1 MGGMRGL
8 TVHRF
13 RRASVAAFL
22 SQVVAATWVCAA
34 SPGGSASGLRP
45 SDLEPIAAVAR
56 SEIAA
61 GRIPGAVIEIGQ
73 GGRVV
78 YRGAFGYRELEPQ
91 RVAMTP
97 DTIFDLASLT
107 KPVATAVAI
116 MQLHESGR
124 LDLDA
129 PAARYWPRFGL
140 QGKERITVRDLLTH
154 YSGLRADLDLR
165 RKWSGDA
172 AALSMIKAERPLYPP
187 GVHYQYSDINF
198 EALGEIVRRVSGLAL
213 DAYCQARIFGPLGM
227 KDTGFTPPAAKR
239 DRIAPTLYAGGKLRL
254 GVVHDP
260 TAARMAGVAGHAG
273 LFSTADDLAIFARML
288 LDGGGG
294 GPSGAVHILAPRSI
308 AEMTVPQSPE
318 GATHPRGLGWEVA
331 APLASNRDRLLPIG
345 SYGHTGF
352 TGTMLW
358 IDPVGATYVIILTNR
373 TYLDDG
379 GDAAPLR
386 KEILALVSERLG
398 PVTEAQ
404 VLAREPA
411 LDDFYR
417 LAKAREVRMQA
428 AVATGLDILD
438 AGGFSPLNGAR
449 VGLITNQTG
458 VTRAGARNIDLLARA
473 SGARLC
479 AIFSPEH
486 GLYGDAEGRV
496 SSGMEPATEL
506 PFYSLYGA
514 VTRPSD
520 DMLKG
525 IDALVFDVQD
535 AGARF
540 YTYVTTM
547 AYAMEAA
554 AGRGIDFY
562 VLDRPDPVTA
572 NAVQGPV
579 MDADLKSFTG
589 YFPLPTRHGMTMGE
603 LAAMFNGENRI
614 GARLHVIRMSGY
626 RRSEWYD
633 QTGLPWIAPSPNIR
647 TLAEVALYPGVAMI
661 EGANVS
667 VGRGTAAPFELI
679 GAPWI
684 DKDRL
689 SAYLE
694 SRTIAGVR
702 FEPADFTPADDRY
715 ANRQC
720 HGVRIKLQDRD
731 ALDSPALGVELVAAL
746 YHLYPN
752 DFRVDST
759 LGMLGSRTVLKQIKA
774 GDDPKFIAV
783 GWQPSLRTFM
793 ALRSKY
799 LLY

>member
-1 MGGMRGL
+1 
-8 TVHRF
+8 
-13 RRASVAAFL
+13 
-22 SQVVAATWVCAA
+22 
-34 SPGGSASGLRP
+34 
-45 SDLEPIAAVAR
+45 
-56 SEIAA
+56 
-61 GRIPGAVIEIGQ
+61 
-73 GGRVV
+73 
-78 YRGAFGYRELEPQ
+78 
-91 RVAMTP
+91 MTP

-107 KPVATAVAI
+107 KPVATTVAI
-116 MQLHESGR
+116 MQLHENGN
-124 LDLDA
+124 LELDA

-140 QGKERITVRDLLTH
+140 HGKERITVRDLLTH

-165 RKWSGDA
+165 RKWSGNA
-172 AALSMIKAERPLYPP
+172 AALRMVEAETPLYPP

-227 KDTGFTPPAAKR
+227 KDTRFRPPAAKR
-239 DRIAPTLYAGGKLRL
+239 DRIAPTLYVDGKLRL

-273 LFSTADDLAIFARML
+273 LFSTADDLAIFVRML
-288 LDGGGG
+288 LDGGR
-294 GPSGAVHILAPRSI
+294 SRDVRILASRSI
-308 AEMTVPQSPE
+308 AEMTVPQSPD
-318 GATHPRGLGWEVA
+318 GAMPPRGLGWELA
-331 APLASNRDRLLPIG
+331 APLASNRDQLLPVG

-358 IDPVGATYVIILTNR
+358 IDPVARTYVIVLTNR
-373 TYLDDG
+373 TYPNGG
-379 GDAAPLR
+379 GDAGPLR
-386 KEILALVSERLG
+386 KEILALISDRLG
-398 PVTEAQ
+398 PVTEEQ
-404 VLAREPA
+404 VLANEPT
-411 LDDFYR
+411 LNVFYR

-428 AVATGLDILD
+428 AVATGLDVFA
-438 AGGFSPLNGAR
+438 AGEFNRLNGAR

-458 VTRAGARNIDLLARA
+458 VTRAGVRNIDLLAHA
-473 SGARLC
+473 SGARLS

-520 DMLKG
+520 DMLEG
-525 IDALVFDVQD
+525 IDVLVFDVQD
-535 AGARF
+535 TGARF

-547 AYAMEAA
+547 AYAMEVAA
-554 AGRGIDFY
+554 HRGIDFY

-572 NAVQGPV
+572 SAVQGPV

-589 YFPLPTRHGMTMGE
+589 YFPLPTRHGMTIGE
-603 LAAMFNGENRI
+603 LAGMFNHENRI

-633 QTGLPWIAPSPNIR
+633 QTGLRWVPPSPNIR
-647 TLAEVALYPGVAMI
+647 TLAEAALYPGVGMT

-667 VGRGTAAPFELI
+667 VGRGTAAPFEMV
-679 GAPWI
+679 GSPWI
-684 DKDRL
+684 DSKRL

-694 SRTIAGVR
+694 SRAIAGVR
-702 FEPADFTPADDRY
+702 LEPVEFTPSADRY
-715 ANRQC
+715 ANRLC
-720 HGVRIKLQDRD
+720 HGVRITLQDRD

-746 YHLYPN
+746 YRLYPN
-752 DFRVDST
+752 DFEVGST
-759 LGMLGSRTVLKQIKA
+759 LGMLGSRTVLQQIKA
-774 GDDPKFIAV
+774 GEDPKSIV
-783 GWQPSLRTFM
+783 SGWQPALRTFV